1 MNETEK
7 CEKRSVYAGLG
18 IFIIAGAVLAIV
30 GFLML
35 RPADDYYQGQVEAT
49 SVRVSGKLP
58 GRVAELYVEEGD
70 KVQAGDTI
78 AKIYSSTADAKLM
91 QAEAMQSAAQSQRE
105 KADAGARGQVITA
118 AQSLWQQAMAAE
130 EIHRK
135 TYERVEKLFKQ
146 EVVSEQKR
154 DEALAEYNAQGC
166 CSCCQIAVR
175 YGSGR
180 CAARGPC
187 QCCLDGACSAGN
199 SGRGD
204 VDA

>member
-70 KVQAGDTI
+70 KVTER
-78 AKIYSSTADAKLM
+78 K
-91 QAEAMQSAAQSQRE
+91 
-105 KADAGARGQVITA
+105 V
-118 AQSLWQQAMAAE
+118 QSLIDNQLSF
-130 EIHRK
+130 I
-135 TYERVEKLFKQ
+135 F
-146 EVVSEQKR
+146 
-154 DEALAEYNAQGC
+154 
-166 CSCCQIAVR
+166 
-175 YGSGR
+175 
-180 CAARGPC
+180 
-187 QCCLDGACSAGN
+187 
-199 SGRGD
+199 
-204 VDA
+204 

>member
-7 CEKRSVYAGLG
+7 CEKRAVYAGLG

-105 KADAGARGQVITA
+105 KADAGARSQVITA

-146 EVVSEQKR
+146 EVVSAQKR
-154 DEALAEYNAQGC
+154 DEALAAYNA
-166 CSCCQIAVR
+166 AKA
-175 YGSGR
+175 
-180 CAARGPC
+180 AARAAKS
-187 QCCLDGACSAGN
+187 Q
-199 SGRGD
+199 
-204 VDA
+204 